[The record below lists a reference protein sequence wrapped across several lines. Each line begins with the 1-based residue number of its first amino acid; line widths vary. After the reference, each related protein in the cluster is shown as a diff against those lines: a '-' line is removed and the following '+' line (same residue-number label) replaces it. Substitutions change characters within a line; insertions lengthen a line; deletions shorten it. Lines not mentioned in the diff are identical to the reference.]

1 MLPSYDIWS
10 IFVTSEKTI
19 FCFTH
24 FSRNDEDFEMP
35 RLKKFLKLYR
45 DDQKLFNDS

>member
-10 IFVTSEKTI
+10 IFITSEKKI

-24 FSRNDEDFEMP
+24 FSKNDEDFEMAQ
-35 RLKKFLKLYR
+35 LKKFLELYR
-45 DDQKLFNDS
+45 DAQKLDN